1 MMQEHFVVVYCTYIW
16 IFIYNLHYVNSLIR
30 YVRITYALL
39 TYLEKAY
46 KQGLSDLLGATPQI
60 HVESGG
66 TAKVK
71 VNKPRVDLE
80 RQLGFQEDEAS

>member
-1 MMQEHFVVVYCTYIW
+1 MQEHFVVVYCTYIW

-46 KQGLSDLLGATPQI
+46 KQGL
-60 HVESGG
+60 V
-66 TAKVK
+66 
-71 VNKPRVDLE
+71 
-80 RQLGFQEDEAS
+80 